1 MYRWEDGKFSSATSG
16 LSSACGDKPQL
27 VGGVGEINFGKQFR
41 QGNRVY
47 DSDHVAMCLLAQNF
61 NLPSIQNVTYEND
74 VQRVGTVSENS
85 LIGGRVIGIEGIC
98 FTLMACTHGY
108 GMGNI
113 YDSRKLK

>member
-1 MYRWEDGKFSSATSG
+1 MFIST
-16 LSSACGDKPQL
+16 ACRKCWWIQL
-27 VGGVGEINFGKQFR
+27 L
-41 QGNRVY
+41 VY
-47 DSDHVAMCLLAQNF
+47 GAKNF
-61 NLPSIQNVTYEND
+61 NLPSIQNIAYEND

>member
-1 MYRWEDGKFSSATSG
+1 
-16 LSSACGDKPQL
+16 
-27 VGGVGEINFGKQFR
+27 
-41 QGNRVY
+41 
-47 DSDHVAMCLLAQNF
+47 MCLLAQPVGNAGGFSYLYTVAKNF

-113 YDSRKLK
+113 YDNRKLVLDEKFRKYTE